1 MSKEYETVYL
11 LSALVRITG
20 TYLFRLW
27 FIIVFFRR
35 PILSGI
41 ATDLIG
47 AHDIGI
53 IPTIG
58 NEPCTIEIVQFVR
71 IPYFNELCGSN
82 VSMSN
87 GWVSLLVNVVK
98 RGHRNGGLCCCHAGR
113 VGGKGQS
120 ERVLCVCG
128 VCTGPIHHPSVQTNT
143 K

>member
-1 MSKEYETVYL
+1 MNDTV
-11 LSALVRITG
+11 

-47 AHDIGI
+47 AHDIRI

-58 NEPCTIEIVQFVR
+58 NEPRLIEIVQFVR

-82 VSMSN
+82 VGVSN
-87 GWVSLLVNVVK
+87 GWVSFLVNVVK
-98 RGHRNGGLCCCHAGR
+98 CGQCNGGLCRCHGGI
-113 VGGKGQS
+113 VGEGEGGGES
-120 ERVLCVCG
+120 TVCM
-128 VCTGPIHHPSVQTNT
+128 CTRLKSIIHHPSVQIYT